1 MKLYGKNTEAVAN
14 KIIDSFRNPEK
25 LPPALAQVFIHRKD
39 DMPCTLWS
47 WHNQL
52 LVALSGTS
60 DARGFRQWQEVNR
73 KVVKGSK
80 AIHILAPC
88 MKKIKEEGDDG
99 NEKERT
105 IIYGFRSV
113 PVFTVED
120 TEGDPIPETDDKYD
134 GWVEQL
140 PLIEVARAWNIN
152 VGTYTHKGAAP
163 LGFYRYAQ
171 TGDKAIM
178 LGVENY
184 STLFH
189 EMIHAADHRLGTLK
203 GSKAHREIVAEFG
216 GATLALCLGMNHE
229 ADLGGAYEYI
239 KQYAQEE
246 KKSEVQSC
254 MYLLRRVCDSVDLIL
269 NTAETMTTQSVSA

>member
-1 MKLYGKNTEAVAN
+1 MKLYGKNTEAVAQRLIEAF
-14 KIIDSFRNPEK
+14 KHPEK

-39 DMPCTLWS
+39 DKPCCQWS
-47 WHNQL
+47 WHNQI
-52 LVALSGTS
+52 LVALSGST

-73 KVVKGSK
+73 NVVKGSK

-88 MKKIKEEGDDG
+88 MKKITVDDDDG
-99 NEKERT
+99 SEKERT

-120 TEGDPIPETDDKYD
+120 TEGDPIPVSDDHYD
-134 GWVEQL
+134 QWISQL
-140 PLIEVARAWNIN
+140 PFVEVAQAWNIN

-163 LGFYRYAQ
+163 LGFYRYAT

-178 LGVENY
+178 LGTENE
-184 STLFH
+184 STWVH
-189 EMIHAADHRLGTLK
+189 ELIHAADHRLHSLQGT
-203 GSKAHREIVAEFG
+203 KAHREIVAEFG
-216 GATLALCLGMNHE
+216 GAVLLECLGNHTA

-246 KKSEVQSC
+246 KQSEVQTC
-254 MYLLRRVCDSVDLIL
+254 MHLLRRICENVNLIL
-269 NTAETMTTQSVSA
+269 STAETMTTQSVSA

>member
-1 MKLYGKNTEAVAN
+1 MKLYGKHTKEVAN
-14 KIIDSFRNPEK
+14 RIIEAFKNPEK

-39 DMPCTLWS
+39 DMPCSLWS

-52 LVALSGTS
+52 LVALSGTA

-88 MKKIKEEGDDG
+88 MKKITVEDDDG
-99 NEKERT
+99 DEKERT

-120 TEGDPIPETDDKYD
+120 TEGDPIPKTDDHYD
-134 GWVEQL
+134 QWIEQL
-140 PLIEVARAWNIN
+140 PLIEVANAWNIN
-152 VGTYTHKGAAP
+152 VGAYTHTGAAP
-163 LGFYRYAQ
+163 LGFYRFSSV
-171 TGDKAIM
+171 GDKAIM
-178 LGVENY
+178 LGTENL
-184 STLFH
+184 STFTH
-189 EMIHAADHRLGTLK
+189 ELVHAADHRLHSLQ

-216 GATLALCLGMNHE
+216 GAVLLECLGRHTD

-239 KQYAQEE
+239 KSYAQEE
-246 KKSEVQSC
+246 NKSEVQSC
-254 MYLLRRVCDSVDLIL
+254 MSLLRRICDSVDLIIS
-269 NTAETMTTQSVSA
+269 TGETLQTQSVSA

>member
-1 MKLYGKNTEAVAN
+1 MKLYGKHTEDVAN
-14 KIIDSFRNPEK
+14 RIIQAFKNPEK

-39 DMPCTLWS
+39 DKPCSLWS

-73 KVVKGSK
+73 NVKKGSK

-88 MKKIKEEGDDG
+88 MKKITVDDDDG
-99 NEKERT
+99 EEKERT

-120 TEGDPIPETDDKYD
+120 TEGDPIPTNDDHYEN
-134 GWVEQL
+134 WVEQL

-178 LGVENY
+178 LGTENL
-184 STLFH
+184 STFTH
-189 EMIHAADHRLGTLK
+189 ELVHAADHRLHSLQGT
-203 GSKAHREIVAEFG
+203 KAHREIVAEFG
-216 GATLALCLGMNHE
+216 GAVLLECLGRRND

-239 KQYAQEE
+239 QRYSQEE
-246 KKSEVQSC
+246 NKSEVQSC
-254 MYLLRRVCDSVDLIL
+254 MYLLRRICDCVDLIL
-269 NTAETMTTQSVSA
+269 TTAETMTAQSVPA

>member
-14 KIIDSFRNPEK
+14 KIIDAFRNPEK

-39 DMPCTLWS
+39 DIPCSLWS

-73 KVVKGSK
+73 NVKKGSK

-88 MKKIKEEGDDG
+88 MKKITADDDG
-99 NEKERT
+99 EEKERT

-113 PVFTVED
+113 PVFPVED
-120 TEGDPIPETDDKYD
+120 TEGDPIPESDDHYD
-134 GWVEQL
+134 QWISQL
-140 PLIEVARAWNIN
+140 PFVEVARAWNIN

-178 LGVENY
+178 LGTENL
-184 STLFH
+184 STFTH
-189 EMIHAADHRLGTLK
+189 ELVHAADHRLHSLEGT
-203 GSKAHREIVAEFG
+203 KAHREIVAEFG
-216 GATLALCLGMNHE
+216 GAVLLECLGRHTD

-239 KQYAQEE
+239 QRYSQEE
-246 KKSEVQSC
+246 NKSEIQSC
-254 MYLLRRVCDSVDLIL
+254 MSLLRRICENVNLIL
-269 NTAETMTTQSVSA
+269 TTAETLQQQPVSA